1 MSTQLVYDVTEA
13 DFEAKV
19 VQRSYQVPVVIDF
32 WADWCAPCR
41 AIAPTIEALSKELG
55 GKILI
60 GKMDIMANP
69 QTPMKYGVTA
79 IPTILLFKGGKDVG
93 RLIGGGKTAGD
104 FKKEFSKA
112 FGVAV

>member
-1 MSTQLVYDVTEA
+1 MADVPAFTDA
-13 DFEAKV
+13 SFEQDVLK
-19 VQRSYQVPVVIDF
+19 SNLPVVVDF

>member
-1 MSTQLVYDVTEA
+1 MADVPAFTDA
-13 DFEAKV
+13 SFDQDVLK
-19 VQRSYQVPVVIDF
+19 SNLPVVVDF

-79 IPTILLFKGGKDVG
+79 IPTILLFKGGKVVDQRVG
-93 RLIGGGKTAGD
+93 ALPKPELVKMLAPHIA
-104 FKKEFSKA
+104 S
-112 FGVAV
+112 